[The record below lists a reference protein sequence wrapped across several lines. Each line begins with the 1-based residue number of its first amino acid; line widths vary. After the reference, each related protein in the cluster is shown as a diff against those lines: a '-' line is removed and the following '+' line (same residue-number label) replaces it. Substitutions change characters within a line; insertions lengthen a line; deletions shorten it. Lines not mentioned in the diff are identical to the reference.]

1 MKCCAF
7 AGTTSSFVRSF
18 TTSATNCRIPSGPTR
33 FGPLRTWRN
42 ASVRRSMYVR
52 TPAAVATRITTT
64 TALTA
69 GIRKYVRTLC
79 GDVHDYLSTSPR
91 TMSIV
96 PMIAT
101 RSDTMWPRA
110 ISGSAWRL
118 MKLGGRTRSR
128 YGLLPP
134 FETR

>member
-1 MKCCAF
+1 MLRLGRDDVLLREELHDVRHELQDPFRADAVRALAHLEERERPALDVREDARRRRHEDHDDDRLDGRNQEVVQDAF
-7 AGTTSSFVRSF
+7 
-18 TTSATNCRIPSGPTR
+18 
-33 FGPLRTWRN
+33 
-42 ASVRRSMYVR
+42 
-52 TPAAVATRITTT
+52 
-64 TALTA
+64 
-69 GIRKYVRTLC
+69 